1 MKKFFTSVVLFATAM
16 FAANAQQLQ
25 TGDTFTYTNADG
37 VEKTYKVVGENLIE
51 NPSFDNGTTGWT
63 GGDGNALGS
72 TTVNYSGGV
81 DGGAYIHPTAHNGK
95 GGNGSIG
102 TSWDIEEGQTYVF
115 SFYIRSSN
123 SSEAANPACGG
134 YMKASLSNTYL
145 DEAFVLQPLP
155 HSDAGKAWTQ
165 NTYVFTNSDYKML
178 NFSARWLNNDWDFDA
193 FILALVEEAADT
205 KELEDLLATCEEW
218 IEHFDGES
226 AKGYED
232 IKAVTDQA
240 YALIDSEEFT
250 AADLNAMVHTLKEA
264 LLDFRMANADDEN
277 TVDVTA
283 RYIKN
288 TQFSNSWTDWTV
300 VNAAVGNGMNIRNF
314 SYFEEVSNPVAEIN
328 GAPSV
333 ESSIS
338 QTVHGLPLGYYRF
351 SVQCVMNHSAD
362 ISDPESTTG
371 AIIFCNGSELDMKTQ
386 QMTPDGSS
394 RENSYPETFTIEGVV
409 SGDSMVV
416 GFKGLAGANFTYVAI
431 DNVSLEFAGFDAG
444 IYIDGLISDI
454 YTWINNNGD
463 YLLPGIA
470 LVLEDEIVVAEEAM
484 DSDDDAVMNAA
495 YIQLDAAFTKAKE
508 SVKLMEQLA
517 ADYEEFANFVTETSY
532 DGMDA
537 AIEVIDEVAAFLD
550 LEDEEASYEEL
561 YAMIDKLQQ
570 AENNYRMSQK
580 ATKEDPADYSFFIPN
595 ANFEAKGNWVWTVT
609 QSGGGT
615 DLWVGNCRPS
625 EEGGEN
631 RQGVN
636 LWGNHLTGLDL
647 HQELTGLPNGLYGI
661 SAELITQAGYA
672 TDQHLY
678 VSGINKA
685 VSANLDVEGWDS
697 YQWTTL
703 QTGYVVVID
712 GTLTIG
718 AEASI
723 FGEASEGWFQATN
736 FKLQY
741 YGEASDED
749 LQVAYESTLAE
760 AQALVATLL
769 KGDAVV
775 LQAKID
781 EAIALSA
788 TSFGEAAALLVEPI
802 ATAKAAA
809 KVYDAYKNGA
819 YQAAIDNGVAF
830 TYTEAM
836 DIAAAAVAFADAITA
851 ADTTTS
857 AALAAIEAKLNAYNE
872 YTVYLEEVGYMVN
885 DRKAG
890 YAQANID
897 DVKATVAAQKADL
910 VAKFQVAE
918 NVADLKSKLEFVVT
932 FLVKSSFMNAQAGT
946 DVTALIVNPTFDSD
960 AAGWLVNKG
969 MGNTETNASQHWG
982 ADAANRYMDS
992 YNGTDSILNFRASQ
1006 VLTDIPNG
1014 TYTVKVATRANA
1026 AGAFVFALGEA
1037 ITSEEVN
1044 DSTVMLQVANSAAT
1058 KWTEIVASS
1067 DSMGGIW
1074 QAENEKWAAAQAYDE
1089 AIYNANNGKGF
1100 GWTWA
1105 TIDDVVVTNHE
1116 MVLGVTTDSTV
1127 SKVVFQGKWFSVDD
1141 WSLTLKEAG
1150 DNSNWTIES
1159 GIENV
1164 AAIVKETAYFA
1175 IDGRRLAIPAKGVNI
1190 IKTVY
1195 SDGRIEVK
1203 KVFVK

>member
-25 TGDTFTYTNADG
+25 TGDSFEYTNTEG
-37 VEKTYKVVGENLIE
+37 VTKTYKVVGENLVE
-51 NPSFDNGTTGWT
+51 NPNFDSGAEGWD
-63 GGDGNALGS
+63 GGDGNPIGGYKLE
-72 TTVNYSGGV
+72 TTGGA
-81 DGGAYIHPTAHNGK
+81 DGGSFLVPGNGGK
-95 GGNGSIG
+95 GGNASIG
-102 TSWDIEEGQTYVF
+102 TAWEIEKGKQYVF
-115 SFYIRSSN
+115 SFFMRNMSN
-123 SSEAANPACGG
+123 TAAENPAGDG
-134 YMKASLSNTYL
+134 YIKVSTSDTPREETL
-145 DEAFVLQPLP
+145 VLQPLP
-155 HSDAGKAWTQ
+155 HLDANLAWTQ
-165 NTYVFTNSDYKML
+165 NTWVITAEHNYLSL
-178 NFSARWLNNDWDFDA
+178 CARWLGSSKGFDA
-193 FILALVEEAADT
+193 FILAEVEEAADT

-218 IEHFDGES
+218 IEHFDGED
-226 AKGYED
+226 AKGYD
-232 IKAVTDQA
+232 AFKPITDQA

-250 AADLNAMVHTLKEA
+250 AADLNAMVHTVKEA
-264 LLDFRMANADDEN
+264 LLDFRMANADSDN
-277 TVDVTA
+277 TVDVTT

-300 VNAAVGNGMNIRNF
+300 VNASVGNGMNIRNF
-314 SYFEEVSNPVAEIN
+314 SYFEETMNPVAEIN

-351 SVQCVMNHSAD
+351 TVQCVMNHSAD
-362 ISDPESTTG
+362 LSDPESTTG
-371 AIIFCNGSELDMKTQ
+371 AVIFCNGSELDMKTQ

-444 IYIDGLISDI
+444 IYIDGLIEDI
-454 YTWINNNGD
+454 NYWITQNTD

-470 LVLEDEIVVAEEAM
+470 FVLEEEIYAAEDAMGGTDEE
-484 DSDDDAVMNAA
+484 MNAA
-495 YIQLDAAFTKAKE
+495 YIKLDAAFTKAKE
-508 SVKLMEQLA
+508 AVKLMEKLEQ
-517 ADYEEFANFVTETSY
+517 DYEEFVAFVGETSY

-537 AIEVIDEVAAFLD
+537 AIEVIDEIDSFLD
-550 LEDEEASYEEL
+550 MENEEASYDEL
-561 YAMIDKLQQ
+561 YAMIEKLQQ

-615 DLWVGNCRPS
+615 DLWVGNCRPA
-625 EEGGEN
+625 EEGGES
-631 RQGVN
+631 RTGVN
-636 LWGNHLTGLDL
+636 LWGNHLTSLDL

-678 VSGINKA
+678 VSGINKS

-718 AEASI
+718 AETNT

-741 YGEASDED
+741 YGEATDED
-749 LQVAYESTLAE
+749 LQVAYEATLAE

-781 EAIALSA
+781 EAVALSA

-872 YTVYLEEVGYMVN
+872 YTVYLEEVGFMLT

-918 NVADLKSKLEFVVT
+918 NVADLKSKLEFVVAY
-932 FLVKSSFMNAQAGT
+932 LVKSSFMNAQAGT

-982 ADAANRYMDS
+982 ADSGNRYMDS

-1058 KWTEIVASS
+1058 KWVEIVASS

>member
-1 MKKFFTSVVLFATAM
+1 MKKFFTSAVLLAAALFT
-16 FAANAQQLQ
+16 ANAQQLQ
-25 TGDTFTYTNADG
+25 TGDQFTYTNAEG
-37 VEKTYKVVGENLIE
+37 VEKTYIVTGENLIE
-51 NPSFDNGTTGWT
+51 NPSFDNNTTGWVGGGGGSLT
-63 GGDGNALGS
+63 GVDWHN
-72 TTVNYSGGV
+72 SGGV
-81 DGGAYIHPTAHNGK
+81 DGGAYLRLTENAGK

-102 TSWDIEEGQTYVF
+102 TAWALEKGKTYVF
-115 SFYIRSSN
+115 SYYIRQN
-123 SSEAANPACGG
+123 TNTDAVAKEGYIVTSETNTPRGDESKTLMFGYEDANC
-134 YMKASLSNTYL
+134 
-145 DEAFVLQPLP
+145 
-155 HSDAGKAWTQ
+155 AWTQ
-165 NTYVFTNSDYKML
+165 NIVVTTAEYDYL
-178 NFSARWLNNDWDFDA
+178 QFCARWLSGRLCFDA
-193 FILALVEEAADT
+193 FILAEVSPVADPA
-205 KELEDLLATCEEW
+205 ELEQLLANCQEW
-218 IEHFDGES
+218 MGVYDEPKEQETLQAVVDKAQNMLDNFENYDGNE
-226 AKGYED
+226 
-232 IKAVTDQA
+232 V
-240 YALIDSEEFT
+240 
-250 AADLNAMVHTLKEA
+250 NAMVHELKEA
-264 LLDFRMANADDEN
+264 LLDYRVVNASDEYP
-277 TVDVTA
+277 VDVTA
-283 RYIKN
+283 RYLKN
-288 TQFSNSWTDWTV
+288 PNFENGLSDWV
-300 VNAAVGNGMNIRNF
+300 RNNDAVGGGSNIRVF
-314 SYFEEVSNPVAEIN
+314 EYFGESSRVLEIN
-328 GAPSV
+328 GQPSV
-333 ESSIS
+333 DTHVK
-338 QTVHGLPLGYYRF
+338 QTVYNLPMGYYRF
-351 SVQCVMNHSAD
+351 TVQCVMNHSVD
-362 ISDPESTTG
+362 TSDPEAKSG
-371 AIIFCNGSELDMKTQ
+371 AAIYCNGAELDMVTKELT
-386 QMTPDGSS
+386 TDGAGKDA
-394 RENSYPETFTIEGVV
+394 SYPETFTIEGIV
-409 SGDSMVV
+409 SADSITV
-416 GFKGLAGANFTYVAI
+416 GFVGYTGTNFTYVAI
-431 DNVSLEFAGFDAG
+431 DNVKLEYAGFDAG
-444 IYIDGLISDI
+444 IYIDQLVSNVLD
-454 YTWINNNGD
+454 WIGDNGD
-463 YLLPGIA
+463 YLLPAIA
-470 LVLEDEIVVAEEAM
+470 LALEEETAIAE
-484 DSDDDAVMNAA
+484 DALSGTEEEMNAA
-495 YIQLDAAFTKAKE
+495 YKQLDAAFAKAKE
-508 SVKLMEQLA
+508 SVKLMEQLEK
-517 ADYEEFANFVTETSY
+517 DYMTFAEFVAETMY
-532 DGMDA
+532 DGAEA
-537 AIEVIDEVAAFLD
+537 ALTFIEEVEAFLGMG
-550 LEDEEASYEEL
+550 DEEASYDEL
-561 YAMIDKLQQ
+561 DAMIAKLQQ
-570 AENNYRMSQK
+570 AQNNYRLSQK
-580 ATKEDPADYSFFIPN
+580 ATKEEPADYTFFINNP
-595 ANFEAKGNWVWTVT
+595 NFEAQGNWVWTVT

-615 DLWVGNCRPS
+615 DLWVGGCRPAMD
-625 EEGGEN
+625 GGEN

-647 HQELTGLPNGLYGI
+647 HQELTDLPNGLYGI

-703 QTGYVVVID
+703 QTPYVVVID

-718 AEASI
+718 AESNT

-741 YGEASDED
+741 YGPASDED
-749 LQVAYESTLAE
+749 LQIAYDATLAE
-760 AQALVATLL
+760 AQALAATLL
-769 KGDAVV
+769 KGDAAV

-802 ATAKAAA
+802 ATAKAAN
-809 KVYDAYKNGA
+809 KRYDTYKNGA
-819 YQAAIDNGVAF
+819 YQTAIDNGAAF
-830 TYTEAM
+830 TYTEAQ
-836 DIAAAAVAFADAITA
+836 DIVNAAIAFADAITA

-872 YTVYLEEVGYMVN
+872 YTVYLEEVGFMLT

-897 DVKATVAAQKADL
+897 DVKVTVAAQKADL

-932 FLVKSSFMNAQAGT
+932 YLVKSSFMNAQAGT
-946 DVTALIVNPTFDSD
+946 DVTALIANPTFDSN

-969 MGNTETNASQHWG
+969 MGNTDTNAGHHWG

-1058 KWTEIVASS
+1058 KWVEIVASS

-1164 AAIVKETAYFA
+1164 AAIVKETTYFA